1 VEGSLFKASP
11 DKKLVRPPSLNK
23 VGMVLYSEI
32 PAMQEAVGRRT
43 VVPYFSGQKHEALFE
58 KYLKLKRAG

>member
-1 VEGSLFKASP
+1 
-11 DKKLVRPPSLNK
+11 
-23 VGMVLYSEI
+23 MVLYSEI